1 MHQSIRDTLKSLL
14 SALTEADSTATI
26 MPWLTKTN
34 SSKELHW
41 PEEIPHMINN
51 IRDYANKL
59 YMPGEGNNR
68 VMCPHFWIGHDDS
81 LDVLKE
87 KMGDWM
93 RESNSEIFF

>member
-1 MHQSIRDTLKSLL
+1 
-14 SALTEADSTATI
+14 
-26 MPWLTKTN
+26 
-34 SSKELHW
+34 
-41 PEEIPHMINN
+41 
-51 IRDYANKL
+51 
-59 YMPGEGNNR
+59 MPGEGNNR